1 MPRRYDVSLGR
12 GHLSPISNG
21 LRCVGFCVAV
31 AIDLIV
37 HHIQDILHGAVSHKF
52 SLGAIRRASTS
63 SDTLS
68 R

>member
-1 MPRRYDVSLGR
+1 MPRRIDVSLGT
-12 GHLSPISNG
+12 GHLTPILTG
-21 LRCVGFCVAV
+21 YVVLVFCVAV

-37 HHIQDILHGAVSHKF
+37 HHIRDILHGAVSHKF
-52 SLGAIRRASTS
+52 SLGAIRPASTS